1 MSADD
6 LRLEVPSRS
15 ERSWLGTVLLMVLPL
30 AAVWA
35 IAFWITG
42 LLWWDA
48 GESVAQIPPPEA
60 PQIESIDASTIDLDR
75 YTTAHPQ
82 WQP

>member
-6 LRLEVPSRS
+6 LRLEEPEQT
-15 ERSWLGTVLLMVLPL
+15 ERGWLWTVLVMAVPL

-35 IAFWITG
+35 VAFWITG

-48 GESVAQIPPPEA
+48 GEVVEQLPPPE
-60 PQIESIDASTIDLDR
+60 PTQIEAVDYENIDLDR
-75 YTTAHPQ
+75 YTRAHPTF
-82 WQP
+82 QP

>member
-6 LRLEVPSRS
+6 LRFEEPARA
-15 ERSWLGTVLLMVLPL
+15 ERGWLRTVLIMVVPL
-30 AAVWA
+30 ATVWA

-48 GESVAQIPPPEA
+48 GESVAQVPPPKPPEIQQVDA
-60 PQIESIDASTIDLDR
+60 SSIDLEL
-75 YTTAHPQ
+75 YTAAHPR

>member
-6 LRLEVPSRS
+6 LRPEKPERS
-15 ERSWLGTVLLMVLPL
+15 ERGWQRTVLLMAVPL

-35 IAFWITG
+35 VAFWITG

-48 GESVAQIPPPEA
+48 GKAVEQVPPPET
-60 PQIESIDASTIDLDR
+60 PQIERVDASTIDIER
-75 YTTAHPQ
+75 YTTAHPR
-82 WQP
+82 WDP